1 MSPGPLQNPAPAV
14 VLASASAARRALLAA
29 AGVSVNVVPAA
40 VDETA
45 LLDGLRAEGAD
56 AGDAATVLAETK
68 ALQIAARLPADTIVL
83 GADQILE
90 IDGRWLEKP
99 GSIAAAAAQLALL
112 QGRVHRLRCAVVG
125 ARGGVRIWQHLSE
138 ARLTMR
144 PLGAATI
151 ERYLEAEGAAVLGCV
166 GAYRIEGPGAQLF
179 ERIEGDW
186 FSIVGLPL
194 LAVLGFLREQGV
206 LLR

>member
-1 MSPGPLQNPAPAV
+1 MSSPTLQNPSPPL
-14 VLASASAARRALLAA
+14 VLASASPGRRALLAA
-29 AGVSVNVVPAA
+29 AGLAFAVVPAV

-68 ALQIAARLPADTIVL
+68 ALQVAARSPEEAIVL

-90 IDGRWLEKP
+90 IEGRWLEKP
-99 GSIAAAAAQLALL
+99 GSREGAAEQLGLL
-112 QGRVHRLRCAVVG
+112 QGRTHRLRCAVVA
-125 ARGGVRIWQHLSE
+125 ARGGRRIWHHQGE

-144 PLGAATI
+144 ALHRETI
-151 ERYLEAEGAAVLGCV
+151 ARYLDVEGTAVFGCV

-206 LLR
+206 LIR

>member
-1 MSPGPLQNPAPAV
+1 MSSASLQNSAPAL
-14 VLASASAARRALLAA
+14 VLASASTGRRALLAG
-29 AGVSVNVVPAA
+29 AGLSFTVVPAV

-68 ALQIAARLPADTIVL
+68 ALQVAARLPAETVVL

-99 GSIAAAAAQLALL
+99 GSREAAAAQLAAL
-112 QGRVHRLRCAVVG
+112 QGRTHRLRCAVVA
-125 ARGGVRIWQHLSE
+125 ARGGARVWQAQGE

-144 PLGAATI
+144 PLSPATI
-151 ERYLEAEGAAVLGCV
+151 ERYLDVEGPAVLGCV